1 MSKALMTK
9 VLQGSLD
16 LTGRAATS
24 ATNALIDGLVGQLKK
39 TGKFTLPGFGTF
51 TVKKLK
57 ARKGMN
63 PRTGEKIKVKASK
76 AVRFKAS
83 PGLKKAV

>member
-1 MSKALMTK
+1 MSKALMAK

-16 LTGRAATS
+16 LTSRTATS
-24 ATNALIDGLVGQLKK
+24 ATNALIDGLVDQLKK
-39 TGKFTLPGFGTF
+39 TGKFTLPGFGSF
-51 TVKKLK
+51 TVTKLK
-57 ARKGMN
+57 ARKAMN

-83 PGLKKAV
+83 PVLKKAV

>member
-1 MSKALMTK
+1 MSKALMVK

-16 LTGRAATS
+16 LTSRAATS
-24 ATNALIDGLVGQLKK
+24 ATTAVIDGLVGQLKK

-51 TVKKLK
+51 TVTKLK
-57 ARKGMN
+57 ARKAMN

-76 AVRFKAS
+76 AVRLEAS
-83 PGLKKAV
+83 PKLKKAV

>member
-1 MSKALMTK
+1 MSKALMVK

-16 LTGRAATS
+16 LTSRAATS
-24 ATNALIDGLVGQLKK
+24 ATTAVIDGLVGQLKK

-51 TVKKLK
+51 TVTKLK
-57 ARKGMN
+57 ARKAMN

-76 AVRFKAS
+76 AVRLKAS
-83 PGLKKAV
+83 PKLKKAV

>member
-1 MSKALMTK
+1 MSKALMAK

-16 LTGRAATS
+16 LTSRAATS
-24 ATNALIDGLVGQLKK
+24 ATNALIDGLVDQLKK
-39 TGKFTLPGFGTF
+39 TGKFTLPGFGSF
-51 TVKKLK
+51 TVTKLK
-57 ARKGMN
+57 ARKAMN

-83 PGLKKAV
+83 PVLKKAV

>member
-1 MSKALMTK
+1 MSKAFITK
-9 VLQGSLD
+9 VLQGSAD
-16 LTGRAATS
+16 LTGVAAAS
-24 ATNALIDGLVGQLKK
+24 ATNAIIDGLVGQLKK

-51 TVKKLK
+51 KVHGVK
-57 ARKGMN
+57 ARKAMN

-83 PGLKKAV
+83 PLLKKAV